1 MANSLAELRETL
13 RDCTA
18 CRLCEGRQKVVF
30 GVGDDHARVM
40 LIGEGP
46 GQTEDERGEPFVGRG
61 GQLLDKMLDA
71 VGLSREKNIFIANMV
86 KCRPPQN
93 RDPQPDE
100 MEACLPFLR
109 EQVRLIRP
117 RIIVCVG
124 RIAAQRLIS
133 PDFKVTK
140 QHGEFYDKNGVLMMG
155 TLHPAAL
162 LRNPT
167 QKPMAFEDW
176 LKLREVIKKECP
188 EVYSLHQ

>member
-13 RDCTA
+13 KNCKE
-18 CRLCEGRQKVVF
+18 CRLCEQRQNVVF
-30 GVGDDHARVM
+30 GVGPENARVL

-71 VGLSREKNIFIANMV
+71 VGLSREKNVFIANMV

-93 RDPQPDE
+93 RDPHPDE
-100 MEACLPFLR
+100 MEACLHFLR

-133 PDFKVTK
+133 ADFKVTK

-188 EVYSLHQ
+188 EVYQ